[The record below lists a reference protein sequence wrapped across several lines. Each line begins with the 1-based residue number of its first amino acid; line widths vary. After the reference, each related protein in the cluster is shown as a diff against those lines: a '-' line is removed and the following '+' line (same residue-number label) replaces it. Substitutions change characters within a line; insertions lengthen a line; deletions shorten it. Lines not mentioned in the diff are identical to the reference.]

1 MDARTT
7 LIAGAIAM
15 LVAVAAGA
23 FGAHA
28 LAASVPPAR
37 LEAWQAGVRYA
48 AWHGL
53 ALIAAGILMRT
64 VPASRALRI
73 AAALFAAGIVL
84 FSGSLF
90 ALVLADLRA
99 LGFVTPFGGL
109 AFLAGWIAFL
119 AGVSRLSRPTP

>member
-1 MDARTT
+1 
-7 LIAGAIAM
+7 
-15 LVAVAAGA
+15 
-23 FGAHA
+23 
-28 LAASVPPAR
+28 
-37 LEAWQAGVRYA
+37 
-48 AWHGL
+48 
-53 ALIAAGILMRT
+53 MRT